1 MEVKFEQLLD
11 CLENY
16 KMKALERQK
25 NYGLQPR
32 PLNKKEVEIL
42 LAALEIKG
50 LHDKKFKIFKEERLD
65 QLILRLLTEEVRRG
79 TFPASYAKAAGLA
92 ELIKR
97 AKISEKENFYLAS
110 REALKLLAEMK
121 GGAAVPELIDL
132 FAKEI
137 FRDQITEILKE
148 TVLLTEADFA
158 ELVELAAENK
168 HFKKKIDELAL
179 SWAYRDFAADWELKK
194 QYQGLSLRV
203 GDNITTGH
211 LSPSKNADSRT
222 DQPRHAQFVMDGR
235 DDEEDLWGRLEGL
248 KAEAGA
254 EEAVFFTA
262 GEALGEGSS
271 RKSATYTMQQLLG
284 EPVKGEPETKK
295 GGVVIAASFAPI
307 FKESLVASGMLPL
320 AADTSAI
327 KEGDSLK
334 VDLEAQKLIVN
345 NDLELKIKL
354 PIAYKMKKIA
364 AGGMTYFDAGNQLQ
378 KLALDYCRENGLEV
392 GEVKTPA
399 EENIT
404 AEESRP
410 AQTLAQKI
418 VAYNRLDGKDTILPG
433 ETAQVKMRGAFSQDT
448 TGPMTMA
455 EYQSMAGGDFGAEFV
470 VQSLCHTGECPSSA
484 ERDTHKFL
492 HDFVTERGGVC
503 LQTGEGI
510 IHTIGNRFVLP
521 TDVIVGGDSHT
532 RTPRGISFPAAS
544 DIVAGVMKY
553 GKQDLTMDESVKVKF
568 SGKPPAGVT
577 ARDLVSALVIYAEK
591 TVGKEIYNGRIIEM
605 EGLDFLSSDERYIMT
620 NAVAER
626 SASAGV
632 IASDQLTIETIKEN
646 LAYLKARPDA
656 DSSPAVKNTIQ
667 AVEEYLAE
675 PVLFRADKEAE
686 YAAEIEIPLAELSEP
701 LVAKPHHPDNVAPLT
716 EVGGE
721 KVDEVY
727 IGSCVGGDLKSIQEA
742 AEIVSGHQ
750 TAAGVNFV
758 VGPASRDI
766 YQQLLKDDSIEK
778 LTAAG
783 ATVIM
788 AGCGL
793 CMGNKRRIGSG
804 ATAFTTTTRN
814 YQSRIGPSDSRTY
827 LGSAQV
833 AACTAV
839 LGRIPS
845 KEEYFELIG
854 TKFIGTRL

>member
-1 MEVKFEQLLD
+1 MEAKLKTLLD
-11 CLENY
+11 YLKEY
-16 KMKALERQK
+16 KKKAVERK
-25 NYGLQPR
+25 NAYGLDPR
-32 PLNKKEVEIL
+32 PLEAEEVE
-42 LAALEIKG
+42 ALFAG
-50 LHDKKFKIFKEERLD
+50 LKVEGLENKTFAIFEEERLD
-65 QLILRLLTEEVRRG
+65 QLVLRLIAEEVKRG
-79 TFPASYAKAAGLA
+79 TFPASHAKAEGLV
-92 ELIKR
+92 EIIKE
-97 AKISEKENFYLAS
+97 AKIREEENPYLRS
-110 REALKLLAEMK
+110 GDALELLADMK
-121 GGAAVPELIDL
+121 GGAATSRLIDL

-137 FRDQITEILKE
+137 YRDQITEILKE
-148 TVLLTEADFA
+148 TVLVTKADF
-158 ELVELAAENK
+158 EKLKELAAENSY
-168 HFKKKIDELAL
+168 FKKKIDELML
-179 SWAYRDFAADWELKK
+179 SWAYRDFAENWKLED

-211 LSPSKNADSRT
+211 LSPSKNANSRT

-235 DDEEDLWGRLEGL
+235 DDEEDLWGRLEQL
-248 KAEAGA
+248 KDQKAEA
-254 EEAVFFTA
+254 ETIFFTA
-262 GEALGEGSS
+262 GKALGEGSS

-284 EPVKGEPETKK
+284 QPVAGEPEKKK
-295 GGVVIAASFAPI
+295 GGVVVAKSFAPI
-307 FKESLVASGMLPL
+307 FKESLVASGILPL
-320 AADTSAI
+320 EADTTEI
-327 KEGDSLK
+327 EEGDSLK
-334 VDLEAQKLIVN
+334 VDLKSKKLLVN
-345 NDLELKIKL
+345 DQLELKIEL
-354 PIAYKMKKIA
+354 PIDYKLKKIA

-378 KLALDYCRENGLEV
+378 AMALDYCQENGIET

-399 EENIT
+399 EQNVIKED
-404 AEESRP
+404 SRP
-410 AQTLAQKI
+410 PQTLAQKI
-418 VAYNRLDGKDTILPG
+418 VAHNRLDGKDTILPG

-448 TGPMTMA
+448 TGPMTMD
-455 EYQSMAGGDFGAEFV
+455 EYQSMAGEDFGAEFV

-568 SGKPPAGVT
+568 TGQPPEGIT
-577 ARDLVSALVIYAEK
+577 ARDLVSALVVYADK
-591 TVGKEIYNGRIIEM
+591 TVGKDIYNGRIIEM
-605 EGLDFLSSDERYIMT
+605 EGVDFLTSDERYILT

-632 IASDQLTIETIKEN
+632 VPSDETTVETIKEN
-646 LAYLKARPDA
+646 LEYLKSRPDA
-656 DSSPAVKNTIQ
+656 DSSPSVKNTIQ
-667 AVEEYLAE
+667 AVEEYLE
-675 PVLFRADKEAE
+675 DPVLFTADEDAE
-686 YAAEIEIPLAELSEP
+686 YAAEIIIPLEELSEP
-701 LVAKPHHPDNVAPLT
+701 LVAKPHHPDNVAPLS
-716 EVGGE
+716 EVEGE
-721 KVDEVY
+721 QIDEVY

-742 AEIVSGHQ
+742 AAVISGHQ
-750 TAAGVNFV
+750 IPQDLNVV

-766 YQQLLKDDSIEK
+766 YEELIVDGTMER
-778 LTAAG
+778 LTRAG

-788 AGCGL
+788 PGCGL

-833 AACTAV
+833 AGCVAV
-839 LGRIPS
+839 LGHIPS
-845 KEEYFELIG
+845 PEEYFKLY
-854 TKFIGTRL
+854 K

>member
-1 MEVKFEQLLD
+1 MEFKLETLLD
-11 CLENY
+11 CLNEY
-16 KMKALERQK
+16 KKKAVERK
-25 NYGLQPR
+25 NAYGLEPR
-32 PLNKKEVEIL
+32 PLTAAEVESL
-42 LAALEIKG
+42 FTGLKLEG
-50 LHDKKFKIFKEERLD
+50 LEAETFEIFAEEKLD
-65 QLILRLLTEEVRRG
+65 QLILRLIAEEVKRG
-79 TFPASYAKAAGLA
+79 TFPAAHAKAEGLA
-92 ELIKR
+92 EIIKE
-97 AKISEKENFYLAS
+97 AKIREEENPYLKSE
-110 REALKLLAEMK
+110 RALKLLAEMK
-121 GGAAVPELIDL
+121 GGAATARLIDL

-137 FRDQITEILKE
+137 YRDQITEILKE
-148 TVLLTEADFA
+148 TVLVTKADFE
-158 ELVELAAENK
+158 ELKKLAAENS
-168 HFKKKIDELAL
+168 HFEKKIEELML
-179 SWAYRDFAADWELKK
+179 SWAYRDFAEDWELQE

-211 LSPSKNADSRT
+211 LSPSKNANSRT

-235 DDEEDLWGRLEGL
+235 EDEEDLWGRLKQL
-248 KAEAGA
+248 KSQTDNDET
-254 EEAVFFTA
+254 VIFTA
-262 GEALGEGSS
+262 GKALGEGSS

-284 EPVKGEPETKK
+284 EPVTGEPEKKK
-295 GGVVIAASFAPI
+295 GGVVVAQSFAPI
-307 FKESLVASGMLPL
+307 FKESLVASGILPL
-320 AADTSAI
+320 EADTAEI
-327 KEGDSLK
+327 EEGESLK
-334 VDLEAQKLIVN
+334 IDLKAKKLFVN
-345 NDLELKIKL
+345 PDSASKFELEVKL

-378 KLALDYCRENGLEV
+378 TMALAYCEENGIET
-392 GEVKTPA
+392 GDIKTPA
-399 EENIT
+399 EENVV
-404 AEESRP
+404 AETSKP

-448 TGPMTMA
+448 TGPMTMD
-455 EYQSMAGGDFGAEFV
+455 EYQSMAGEDFGAEFV
-470 VQSLCHTGECPSSA
+470 VQSLCHTGECPSST

-492 HDFVTERGGVC
+492 HNFVTERGGVC

-532 RTPRGISFPAAS
+532 RTPRGVSFPAAS

-568 SGKPPAGVT
+568 TGRPPKGIT

-591 TVGKEIYNGRIIEM
+591 TVGKEVYNGRIIEM
-605 EGLDFLSSDERYIMT
+605 EGVEFLSSDERYILT

-632 IASDQLTIETIKEN
+632 VPSDETTVEAIKEN
-646 LAYLKARPDA
+646 LKYLKSRPDA
-656 DSSPAVKNTIQ
+656 ESSPSVKNTIQ
-667 AVEEYLAE
+667 AIEEYLKE
-675 PVLFRADKEAE
+675 PVLFKADPDAE
-686 YAAEIEIPLAELSEP
+686 YAAEIEIPLEELSEP
-701 LVAKPHHPDNVAPLT
+701 LVAKPHHPDNVAPLS
-716 EVGGE
+716 EVEGE
-721 KVDEVY
+721 KIDEVY

-742 AEIVSGHQ
+742 ARVIEGHKIPQ
-750 TAAGVNFV
+750 DINVV

-766 YQQLLKDDSIEK
+766 YEQLIVDGTMAK
-778 LTAAG
+778 LTHAG

-788 AGCGL
+788 PGCGL

-833 AACTAV
+833 AGCVAV
-839 LGRIPS
+839 LGHIPS
-845 KEEYFELIG
+845 KEEYFKLY
-854 TKFIGTRL
+854 K